1 MDIHKP
7 KPWHGIREFLKE
19 YAIIVIGVLTALAA
33 EQLVEWLHWRHETQ
47 GAMAAIRD
55 ELARDAAALRG
66 LGAQDVCIDK
76 RLALLA
82 DWSRGRVQINSEHLT
97 DMDGRPRLWSL
108 YSSAWEVAKTGTVA
122 AHIPIEERNKLASL
136 YDQIAN
142 QEEHIWR
149 ERDDWTALVRFA
161 GADRLDAE
169 EAKALRGA
177 IAVIRTQAAQRRF
190 NTPDLVQAIA
200 DLGIKPDQ
208 TLAPNAALCDPPR

>member
-7 KPWHGIREFLKE
+7 KPWHGVREFLKE
-19 YAIIVIGVLTALAA
+19 YVIIVVGVLTALAA
-33 EQLVEWLHWRHETQ
+33 EQAVEWLHWRHETQ
-47 GAMAAIRD
+47 GAMAAIRS
-55 ELARDAAALRG
+55 ELARDAAALQG

-82 DWSRGRVQINSEHLT
+82 DWSRGNVQINNEHLT
-97 DMDGRPRLWSL
+97 DMDDRPRLWSL

-142 QEEHIWR
+142 QEAHIWR
-149 ERDDWTALVRFA
+149 ERDDWTALVTFA
-161 GADRLDAE
+161 AADRLDAE
-169 EAKALRGA
+169 DAKALRGA

-200 DLGIKPDQ
+200 DFGIKPNQ
-208 TLAPNAALCDPPR
+208 TLAPNSALCDPPK